1 MSGKKKKKSLKNTYI
16 KKLKSYLKT
25 ELITAYLTSDDKKFI
40 DEYEAVIHE
49 DSLEDERKKERR
61 WKEMITNLTELVCKV
76 LEEKKWGIFFKNEPM
91 QALPVQD
98 SATLYKVNEVK
109 REELVSCLEHA
120 INERIDQ
127 WPEAQEKQTDNEL

>member
-1 MSGKKKKKSLKNTYI
+1 MSGEMKRKSLKNTYI

-25 ELITAYLTSDDKKFI
+25 ELTTAYLTSDDKKFI
-40 DEYEAVIHE
+40 DEYKAVIHE

-120 INERIDQ
+120 INERVDQ
-127 WPEAQEKQTDNEL
+127 WPEEKENQTDNEL

>member
-1 MSGKKKKKSLKNTYI
+1 MIGKKKKKSLKNTYI

-25 ELITAYLTSDDKKFI
+25 ELTTAYLTSDDKKFI
-40 DEYEAVIHE
+40 DEYQAVIHE
-49 DSLEDERKKERR
+49 DNLEDERKKERR

-120 INERIDQ
+120 INERVDQ
-127 WPEAQEKQTDNEL
+127 WPEEKENQTDNEL

>member
-1 MSGKKKKKSLKNTYI
+1 MIGKKKKKSLKNTYI

-25 ELITAYLTSDDKKFI
+25 ELTTAYLTSDDKKFI
-40 DEYEAVIHE
+40 DEYKAVIHE
-49 DSLEDERKKERR
+49 DNLEDERKKERR

-120 INERIDQ
+120 INERVDQ
-127 WPEAQEKQTDNEL
+127 WPEEKENQTDNEL